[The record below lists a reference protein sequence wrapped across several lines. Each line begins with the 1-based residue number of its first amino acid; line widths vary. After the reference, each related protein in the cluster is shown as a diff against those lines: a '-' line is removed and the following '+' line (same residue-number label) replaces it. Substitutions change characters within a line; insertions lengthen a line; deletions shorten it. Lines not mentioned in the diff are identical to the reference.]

1 MHSIFVL
8 GPFVKINLWVGTPGG
23 HSFQVPMFLNG
34 KKVQSETWR
43 DGRKMVCSRIGECK
57 EIKIGWSAESCGVQS
72 FRRLNSWPIPMSP
85 CQICQCVTKVVS
97 WTPLDHQGK
106 QHLLWCAQ
114 SRHWR
119 LGSTKYIA
127 DVCSLRILRLRFF
140 RKSEKAPKAPLL
152 LQILHQP
159 QLSSLDGTRFCRYQ
173 VKWLPGRR
181 SVRQASDPVSRSLTS
196 LAATRWVGDGEMIKQ
211 FLVNIL
217 LDIASR
223 CLQYWMTFGYAFVLQ
238 GVTCC

>member
-8 GPFVKINLWVGTPGG
+8 GPFVKINLWVGAPGG

-57 EIKIGWSAESCGVQS
+57 EIKIGWSAKSCGVQS

-85 CQICQCVTKVVS
+85 CQICQCITKVVS

-152 LQILHQP
+152 LQIRINHSFP
-159 QLSSLDGTRFCRYQ
+159 HSTVPDSADTRWSDCPDAAVYTKRVTRFHDLSPASPRLAGLVM
-173 VKWLPGRR
+173 VKW
-181 SVRQASDPVSRSLTS
+181 SNSFWSTY
-196 LAATRWVGDGEMIKQ
+196 
-211 FLVNIL
+211 
-217 LDIASR
+217 
-223 CLQYWMTFGYAFVLQ
+223 C
-238 GVTCC
+238 

>member
-8 GPFVKINLWVGTPGG
+8 GPFVKINLWVGAPGG
-23 HSFQVPMFLNG
+23 YSFQVPMFLNG

-43 DGRKMVCSRIGECK
+43 DGWKRVCLRIGECK
-57 EIKIGWSAESCGVQS
+57 EIKIGWSGESRGVQS

-85 CQICQCVTKVVS
+85 CQICQCITKVVS

-127 DVCSLRILRLRFF
+127 DVCSWRILRLRFF
-140 RKSEKAPKAPLL
+140 RKSEKARMAPLL

-159 QLSSLDGTRFCRYQ
+159 QLSS
-173 VKWLPGRR
+173 PGEVIARTPQCTPSEWPGFTISHQPRR
-181 SVRQASDPVSRSLTS
+181 DSL
-196 LAATRWVGDGEMIKQ
+196 GDGEMIKQ
-211 FLVNIL
+211 FLGQH
-217 LDIASR
+217 IASR
-223 CLQYWMTFGYAFVLQ
+223 C
-238 GVTCC
+238 